1 MFTKKLRDFDSK
13 HVGQRLRMAREH
25 LGLTQKYVADSAG
38 LTVRGY
44 LNYEQGLRSAPA
56 HLLNIYSML
65 NVNTNWL
72 LTGEGEMF
80 QNTEQTAASDDNE
93 AELLD
98 GLLGGG
104 FSEVADAIGTLEN
117 NVPADILKDFYKVMD
132 AFPPKL
138 REELLL
144 AAKQYYERNTVE
156 SLARE
161 VEELK
166 KELAA
171 LKAERAE

>member
-72 LTGEGEMF
+72 LTGEGEM
-80 QNTEQTAASDDNE
+80 TRGKSE
-93 AELLD
+93 AK
-98 GLLGGG
+98 
-104 FSEVADAIGTLEN
+104 EVASEAVEALSEDRMLEKI
-117 NVPADILKDFYKVMD
+117 VLMLAEMSD
-132 AFPPKL
+132 
-138 REELLL
+138 EE
-144 AAKQYYERNTVE
+144 R
-156 SLARE
+156 RE
-161 VEELK
+161 VFAHVQKTKHLSDLERRVQEL
-166 KELAA
+166 E
-171 LKAERAE
+171 AERAG